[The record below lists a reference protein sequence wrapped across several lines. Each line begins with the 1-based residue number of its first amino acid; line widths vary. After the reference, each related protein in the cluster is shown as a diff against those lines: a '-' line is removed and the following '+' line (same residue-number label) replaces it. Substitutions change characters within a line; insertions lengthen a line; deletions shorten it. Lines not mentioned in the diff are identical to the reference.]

1 MISSCAL
8 SLMEA
13 TEAILY
19 LEPLPPLVV
28 AAAAGQRGVDDLGHR
43 AVVVATTRQLRAEP
57 PRKVTAVEM
66 ASRTVVVHLPA
77 VVAVRGVSGFR
88 ARKRSVIPRL
98 PMAVM
103 EEPVCP
109 ALSLEPRPTTPVVV
123 AVVRITTRPRRPN
136 AVGAE
141 VRKTTSM
148 AQEMERM
155 HTRA

>member
-1 MISSCAL
+1 MD
-8 SLMEA
+8 E
-13 TEAILY
+13 
-19 LEPLPPLVV
+19 
-28 AAAAGQRGVDDLGHR
+28 LGHR
-43 AVVVATTRQLRAEP
+43 AVVVAKTRQLRAEP

-66 ASRTVVVHLPA
+66 AGRPPVVHLPA

-88 ARKRSVIPRL
+88 ARQRSVLPRF

-103 EEPVCP
+103 EEPVSP

-123 AVVRITTRPRRPN
+123 AVVRITTRPQRPN

-155 HTRA
+155 QTGA